1 ARSRARA
8 CARRDKRCGSP
19 ARQARRR
26 GGARAPAERAAR
38 RHRPFLSRR
47 PQRRRNRRRARRAH
61 RHGEDPTHARAPQIA
76 RRHRRRRTM
85 TRDIDRLIEE
95 ALAEDERALLAK
107 IGDEPG
113 YFRQARDTF
122 KGPLGWVVWLI
133 YILNIVCF

>member
-1 ARSRARA
+1 
-8 CARRDKRCGSP
+8 
-19 ARQARRR
+19 
-26 GGARAPAERAAR
+26 
-38 RHRPFLSRR
+38 
-47 PQRRRNRRRARRAH
+47 
-61 RHGEDPTHARAPQIA
+61 
-76 RRHRRRRTM
+76 M

-133 YILNIVCF
+133 YILNIVCFIGFVFATWKLFAASDVMAALRWAFAAIVLINFTLFFKGSMGAHGEANRVLREVRRLELQVMGLKAGRGD